1 MMETTPTFGDILHR
15 MQDYGIFSRPD
26 KVRGIIS
33 IRNLKTGRT
42 FLEKTEDAVRAFRDE
57 RFRLDLGT
65 HPTASLQAE
74 YTALGLELFS
84 IDLETEA
91 DEGED
96 LDELLERRMEA
107 YRESG
112 TELYR

>member
-1 MMETTPTFGDILHR
+1 MMETAPPFGDILHR
-15 MQDYGIFSRPD
+15 MQDYGIFS
-26 KVRGIIS
+26 
-33 IRNLKTGRT
+33 GRT
-42 FLEKTEDAVRAFRDE
+42 YLEKTEDAVRAFRDE

-96 LDELLERRMEA
+96 LDELLEKRKEA